1 MPQLAFNVAYIS
13 KHTMESNTFL
23 PDVSIV
29 TAANRVASN
38 LTMR

>member
-1 MPQLAFNVAYIS
+1 MPQLAFNDANNS
-13 KHTMESNTFL
+13 KHTMESDTLL

-38 LTMR
+38 WTVI